1 MTELLAHNARASQA
15 SLHGQFEGHGW
26 GGNGRLRRPGKGHA
40 KGPRRDEVVTDINS
54 ILRLCAVLDTTDLDR
69 ALTRAFTT
77 AIMQAYQA
85 YARRASDP
93 AYDLAY
99 AQQWRVR
106 ERNRSRHGGDL
117 GVARTPE
124 VREKFAHVWLTRQLI
139 EIVSSFRNAR
149 REIEKI
155 KN

>member
-15 SLHGQFEGHGW
+15 SLHGQLEGHGW

-85 YARRASDP
+85 DGQEDIARHQDCGNCVAPPCVSLQVK
-93 AYDLAY
+93 A
-99 AQQWRVR
+99 R
-106 ERNRSRHGGDL
+106 EL
-117 GVARTPE
+117 GLKQFKSLER
-124 VREKFAHVWLTRQLI
+124 RRLTI
-139 EIVSSFRNAR
+139 FVD
-149 REIEKI
+149 
-155 KN
+155 